1 MITKTDFDAKLS
13 ILKRKTTA
21 KHTKN
26 FVVENELNK
35 LKTFDLSS
43 FIVKT
48 HFEEGGTQSCL
59 VFQPINKY
67 FKVIASTDYVSS
79 WKSKGLSAETIK
91 PPATSDNSLTP
102 ALSYYGT
109 KTRVKFTGSCL
120 KQPKISY
127 THGKV
132 VNIYI
137 VYELGKSSSHYNDPA
152 IKNCLFGPVTLT
164 KNADIDKYGYSGYG
178 IGLDR
183 RSSWSALEGGWFGQI
198 VLIFGIVSSSAHID
212 NKKKDIL
219 VRAKGKRKD

>member
-13 ILKRKTTA
+13 SLNRKITVN
-21 KHTKN
+21 KSKN
-26 FVVENELNK
+26 LLVENELNK
-35 LKTFDLSS
+35 LKTFDSS
-43 FIVKT
+43 YFIGES
-48 HFEEGGTQSCL
+48 HFEEDGTQNYL
-59 VFQPINKY
+59 VFQPLNKY
-67 FKVIASTDYVSS
+67 FKVIANTDYVSS

-91 PPATSDNSLTP
+91 PPTTSDNSLTP

-137 VYELGKSSSHYNDPA
+137 VYELGASSSHNNDPTL
-152 IKNCLFGPVTLT
+152 KNCLFGAVTLT

-178 IGLDR
+178 IGFDR
-183 RSSWSALEGGWFGQI
+183 KSVFSFPSGG
-198 VLIFGIVSSSAHID
+198 
-212 NKKKDIL
+212 L
-219 VRAKGKRKD
+219 VQM